1 MLAVWCSKTIG
12 YLIQIISPGVSPHVG
27 DYLRRRLFLLAHGS
41 PEAETEAESAA
52 VVFGLF
58 VLFSQLCD
66 TVFAA

>member
-1 MLAVWCSKTIG
+1 ME
-12 YLIQIISPGVSPHVG
+12 
-27 DYLRRRLFLLAHGS
+27 DYLRRSLFLLAHGS